1 MTVIIMWIEEMEQNV
16 TSCVTSNFEGNGKKK
31 AVEKRKRPSSKDG
44 NESQKQQHE
53 EGVVSSREN
62 GESL

>member
-1 MTVIIMWIEEMEQNV
+1 MEQNV
-16 TSCVTSNFEGNGKKK
+16 TSCVTSNFEGNGKKE

-44 NESQKQQHE
+44 NESQKQQHG